1 MNDKCIELSK
11 GLLKEREAYVKCREE
26 AVRLSISDIDSPLK
40 AVTMERIKALDA
52 AIASVDQA
60 LKITQHWLTA

>member
-1 MNDKCIELSK
+1 MNDNYIDLSRQ
-11 GLLKEREAYVKCREE
+11 LLEERRSYIKYRAE
-26 AVRLSISDIDSPLK
+26 AVRLSEGVIDSELS

-60 LKITQHWLTA
+60 LKITHR